1 MSKGEIMEKEIVEKK
16 EEKNLFEIRKLFD
29 ERVSSASLNNELEF
43 VYTSIAYC
51 LKNKEL
57 TKKEANAIVD
67 SLNLLAQGVKEVIS
81 KCEIKA

>member
-1 MSKGEIMEKEIVEKK
+1 MEKEIIEKK

-51 LKNKEL
+51 LKHKEL
-57 TKKEANAIVD
+57 KKSEANAIVD
-67 SLNLLAQGVKEVIS
+67 SLNLLAQGVKDVIS